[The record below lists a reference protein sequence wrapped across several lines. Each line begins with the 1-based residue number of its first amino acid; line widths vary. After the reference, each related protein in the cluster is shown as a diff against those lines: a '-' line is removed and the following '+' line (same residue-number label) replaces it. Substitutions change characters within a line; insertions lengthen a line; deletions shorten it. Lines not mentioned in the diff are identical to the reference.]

1 MANKNSLLASFLSAI
16 AMIVGTCV
24 GAGIFGLPYVIS
36 KIGVT
41 IGILYIIILGFITL
55 VVCLAYGEIVL
66 RTNGKHQ
73 FPEYARIYLGPAAKK
88 IAFASLA
95 IGFYGALIAYLMEVS
110 NFLQTLLSPYLGG
123 SLNHYLIFYFLF
135 VSLAIFLGLG
145 MIAKLEKV
153 LMFIMLGI
161 VCLLII
167 FGVPKIVVTNLSAT
181 NLNYLFLPYG
191 VILFALSCSSAIP
204 DMKNIL
210 ADKKEKLKKAII
222 IGIIIPM
229 IVYIVF
235 SLIIVGICGG
245 NTSESAILGLQNSLG
260 NKAMVVGLIFGC
272 ITMTTS
278 FLTVGLVL
286 KEVYMYDFKVN
297 KILAWI
303 AVVLPPLFIVLMNF
317 VSFIEI
323 IGLAGALIGG
333 IDGILIIKMF
343 RKSKQIGQRKPE
355 YELKVSSFFTY
366 LLYAVF
372 ILGIFYEIY
381 ILFNETILS

>member
-1 MANKNSLLASFLSAI
+1 MANKNLLSARFLSAI

-36 KIGVT
+36 KIGIS

-73 FPEYARIYLGPAAKK
+73 FPEYARIYLGTTAKK
-88 IAFASLA
+88 IAFISLA

-110 NFLQTLLSPYLGG
+110 KFLYTLLSPYFGG
-123 SLNHYLIFYFLF
+123 SLNHYLILYFLF

-145 MIAKLEKV
+145 MIARLEKV
-153 LMFIMLGI
+153 LMFFMLGI
-161 VCLLII
+161 ICLLII
-167 FGVPKIVVTNLSAT
+167 FGAPKIVITNVLAT

-210 ADKKEKLKKAII
+210 ADKKDKLKKAII

-229 IVYIVF
+229 IVYIIF
-235 SLIIVGICGG
+235 SLVIVGICGA
-245 NTSESAILGLQNSLG
+245 NTSESAILGLQSSLG
-260 NKAMVVGLIFGC
+260 TKAVIIGLIFGC

-286 KEVYMYDFKVN
+286 KEVYMYDFKLN
-297 KILAWI
+297 KYLAWV
-303 AVVLPPLFIVLMNF
+303 AVVFPPLLIVLMKLA
-317 VSFIEI
+317 SFIEI
-323 IGLAGALIGG
+323 IGFVGALIGG

-343 RKSKQIGQRKPE
+343 QKSKQIGQRKPE

-372 ILGIFYEIY
+372 ILGMFYEVY
-381 ILFNETILS
+381 IVFSKTVMS